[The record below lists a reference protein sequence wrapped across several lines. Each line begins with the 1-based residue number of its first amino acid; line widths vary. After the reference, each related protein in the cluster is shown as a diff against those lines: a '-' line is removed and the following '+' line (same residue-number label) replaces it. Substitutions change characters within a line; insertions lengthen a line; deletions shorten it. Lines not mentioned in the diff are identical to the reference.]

1 MNIKKRLLISNT
13 ITVVT
18 PFIIAFIAAF
28 VFMLVSTKVFNTDIN
43 YSHFK
48 NLVSTKSELLNAI
61 KNVSKLPPDSIENPE
76 FQKYIYQKLST
87 INGEIII
94 TKDTNVIF
102 ASKELSKI
110 DIEKCLEEVNSKH
123 INKSVKIDTDS
134 YIVETAALNFKDN
147 STGNIILLAPIGI
160 DSDIFDKFIVAILG
174 IFILSF
180 IAVNIFM
187 SYLYSTRIL
196 KPIALLKKATAEI
209 SKGDLNFEIIENG
222 DNEIRELCTDFE
234 RMRIQLKDSLN
245 TKVKYD
251 DDRKMLVSSISHDL
265 RTPITSIK
273 GYVEGILDGVAN
285 TPEKQEFYLKTI
297 YSKAEQIDV
306 MIDDLLLYSKLDLN
320 QIPFNYEKTDIV
332 TYFDYCIFEN
342 AMELQ
347 KVKINITLQN
357 DLKYSRYV
365 MIDRER
371 FRRVIVNVI
380 DNSRKYMNKEQ
391 GQIIIMLR
399 ETNSSII
406 IEIRDNGA
414 GIDKKDMTKM
424 FDRFFRAD
432 LARTETKGSGLGL
445 AIAKQ
450 IVEGHKGKI
459 WAVSHENDGTSI
471 IISLAKIF

>member
-110 DIEKCLEEVNSKH
+110 DIEKCLDEVNSKH

-134 YIVETAALNFKDN
+134 YIVETAALNFKDD

-160 DSDIFDKFIVAILG
+160 DSDIFDKFIVAILS

-196 KPIALLKKATAEI
+196 EPIALLKKATAEI

-245 TKVKYD
+245 T
-251 DDRKMLVSSISHDL
+251 
-265 RTPITSIK
+265 
-273 GYVEGILDGVAN
+273 E
-285 TPEKQEFYLKTI
+285 
-297 YSKAEQIDV
+297 SK
-306 MIDDLLLYSKLDLN
+306 
-320 QIPFNYEKTDIV
+320 
-332 TYFDYCIFEN
+332 
-342 AMELQ
+342 
-347 KVKINITLQN
+347 
-357 DLKYSRYV
+357 
-365 MIDRER
+365 
-371 FRRVIVNVI
+371 
-380 DNSRKYMNKEQ
+380 
-391 GQIIIMLR
+391 
-399 ETNSSII
+399 
-406 IEIRDNGA
+406 IR
-414 GIDKKDMTKM
+414 
-424 FDRFFRAD
+424 
-432 LARTETKGSGLGL
+432 
-445 AIAKQ
+445 
-450 IVEGHKGKI
+450 
-459 WAVSHENDGTSI
+459 
-471 IISLAKIF
+471 

>member
-1 MNIKKRLLISNT
+1 
-13 ITVVT
+13 
-18 PFIIAFIAAF
+18 
-28 VFMLVSTKVFNTDIN
+28 
-43 YSHFK
+43 
-48 NLVSTKSELLNAI
+48 
-61 KNVSKLPPDSIENPE
+61 
-76 FQKYIYQKLST
+76 
-87 INGEIII
+87 
-94 TKDTNVIF
+94 
-102 ASKELSKI
+102 
-110 DIEKCLEEVNSKH
+110 
-123 INKSVKIDTDS
+123 
-134 YIVETAALNFKDN
+134 
-147 STGNIILLAPIGI
+147 
-160 DSDIFDKFIVAILG
+160 
-174 IFILSF
+174 
-180 IAVNIFM
+180 
-187 SYLYSTRIL
+187 
-196 KPIALLKKATAEI
+196 
-209 SKGDLNFEIIENG
+209 
-222 DNEIRELCTDFE
+222 
-234 RMRIQLKDSLN
+234 
-245 TKVKYD
+245 
-251 DDRKMLVSSISHDL
+251 MLVSSISHDL

-342 AMELQ
+342 VMELQ
-347 KVKINITLQN
+347 KAKINITLQD